1 MSNDIKKIPYGIS
14 DFERIRTKSYYYI
27 DKTRFIRQ
35 IEAAGAYV
43 FLLRPRRFGKSLF
56 ANVLAAY
63 YDVKMADK
71 YERIFKGL
79 DIYDN
84 PTEERSQYMVLKFN
98 FSAVD
103 SDPKKMEESFS
114 EEIKST
120 IEYFIAKYED
130 LLPPESKEK
139 ITSASN
145 GNIAFT
151 RLVKL
156 VKRASHRIY
165 LIIDEYDNFANSLLS
180 YDEAGYKMLTHG
192 TGFFRLF
199 FNQVKEATTD
209 NDEAISRMF
218 ITGVTPLA
226 LSDVTSGFNIGM
238 NLSMKPQFNEV
249 MGFTES
255 EVRTMLEYYRDEK
268 GMFKHSVDQIMEDI
282 KPYYNNSCF
291 AEECIGSDR
300 MFNSDMALYFVNNYL
315 PLGQYPKPMIDPNV
329 TSDMNKVRKL
339 LSYDRSTDKKGELVE
354 QIFNKGHIRSLVTP
368 EFKLED
374 LGKKSSQVS
383 LMYYLGLLSYGRN
396 DDGKDALVITNQV
409 VREQYFTY
417 LVDYYE
423 RYAGWH
429 TDSDELSD
437 MGLDANEN
445 GQILPLLTYICDQ
458 MREQTSNRDFNREG
472 ESFVKGYVT
481 ATIGNNNA
489 WFVCR
494 TEQELNHGYTDI
506 ALRPLQNGKHAYLV
520 ELKYLKPSA
529 PDDEVTDC
537 FNQSVD
543 QLRAYAASHPYVRE
557 CEDHG
562 WTLHNVALV
571 IRGWKM
577 ARLEEIAPFKGKG
590 KREK

>member
-1 MSNDIKKIPYGIS
+1 MSNDVKKIPYGIS
-14 DFERIRTKSYYYI
+14 DFETLRTKNYYYV
-27 DKTRFIRQ
+27 DKTRFIRM
-35 IEAAGAYV
+35 IEEAGRYV

-56 ANVLAAY
+56 ANALAAY

-84 PTEERSQYMVLKFN
+84 PTEERSQYMVLKFT
-98 FSAVD
+98 FSSIDDNPERVEASFNEVV
-103 SDPKKMEESFS
+103 SYTIKEFVKKYAEYLPEEAL
-114 EEIKST
+114 EEIVSANNAGAAFSR
-120 IEYFIAKYED
+120 IIQLAKR
-130 LLPPESKEK
+130 S
-139 ITSASN
+139 S
-145 GNIAFT
+145 
-151 RLVKL
+151 R
-156 VKRASHRIY
+156 RIY
-165 LIIDEYDNFANSLLS
+165 LIIDEYDNFANTLLT
-180 YDEAGYKMLTHG
+180 YDEEGYRTLTHG
-192 TGFFRLF
+192 TGFYRYF
-199 FNQVKEATTD
+199 FKQIKDATAE
-209 NDEAISRMF
+209 NDAAISRMF

-249 MGFTES
+249 MGFTEG
-255 EVRTMLEYYRDEK
+255 EVRTMLEYYRDAS
-268 GMFKHSVDQIMEDI
+268 GTFQHSVDQIMEDI

-291 AEECIGSDR
+291 AKDCIGRDR
-300 MFNSDMALYFVNNYL
+300 MFNSDMALYFVNNYV
-315 PLGQYPKPMIDPNV
+315 PLGYYPEQMIDPNV
-329 TSDMNKVRKL
+329 TSDMNKVRKM
-339 LSYDRSTDKKGELVE
+339 LSYGQNQEGKDLLIERIQNDGYIVSSV
-354 QIFNKGHIRSLVTP
+354 IP
-368 EFKLED
+368 EFKLDD
-374 LGKKSSQVS
+374 LGEESSLVS
-383 LMYYLGLLSYGRN
+383 MMFYLGLLSYGP
-396 DDGKDALVITNQV
+396 DEYGYPVLVVTNQV
-409 VREQYFTY
+409 VRQQYYTY
-417 LVDYYE
+417 LNSYYQK
-423 RYAGWH
+423 
-429 TDSDELSD
+429 D
-437 MGLDANEN
+437 MGWQTDANVLQREAIQAN
-445 GQILPLLTYICDQ
+445 RFGQILPLLTYICDQ

-577 ARLEEIAPFKGKG
+577 ARLEEIAPSREKGKV
-590 KREK
+590 KN

>member
-1 MSNDIKKIPYGIS
+1 MSNDVKKIPYGIS
-14 DFERIRTKSYYYI
+14 DFETLRTKNYYYV
-27 DKTRFIRQ
+27 DKTRFIRM
-35 IEAAGAYV
+35 IEEAGRYV

-56 ANVLAAY
+56 ANALAAY

-103 SDPKKMEESFS
+103 SDPKRTEASFNS
-114 EEIKST
+114 YVKLR
-120 IEYFIAKYED
+120 IEDFVQTYAEY
-130 LLPPESKEK
+130 LPEGSLEK
-139 ITSASN
+139 ISATPN
-145 GNIAFT
+145 AGEAFNCLITLAKHAT
-151 RLVKL
+151 R
-156 VKRASHRIY
+156 RIY
-165 LIIDEYDNFANSLLS
+165 LIIDEYDNFANSLLA
-180 YDEAGYKMLTHG
+180 YDEEGYRTLTHG
-192 TGFFRLF
+192 TGFFRYF
-199 FNQVKEATTD
+199 FNQVKEATTA
-209 NDEAISRMF
+209 NDAALSRMF

-255 EVRTMLEYYRDEK
+255 EVRSMLEYYRDAL
-268 GMFKHSVDQIMEDI
+268 GTFQHSVDQIMEDI

-291 AEECIGSDR
+291 AEECIGRDR
-300 MFNSDMALYFVNNYL
+300 MFNSDMALYFVNNYA
-315 PLGQYPKPMIDPNV
+315 PLGNYPKPMIDPNV
-329 TSDMNKVRKL
+329 TSDMNKVRKM
-339 LSYDRSTDKKGELVE
+339 LSYGQNQEGKNLLVE
-354 QIFNKGHIRSLVTP
+354 RIQNDGYIVSSVIP
-368 EFKLED
+368 EFKLDD
-374 LGKKSSQVS
+374 LGKKSSLVS
-383 LMYYLGLLSYGRN
+383 MMFYLGLLSYGA
-396 DDGKDALVITNQV
+396 DDEGFPVLVITNQV
-409 VREQYFTY
+409 VREQYYTY
-417 LVDYYE
+417 LTDYY
-423 RYAGWH
+423 YSMGWQ
-429 TDSDELSD
+429 TDSDVLQEL
-437 MGLDANEN
+437 GTQAHRR
-445 GQILPLLTYICDQ
+445 GQLLPLLTYICDQ

-543 QLRAYAASHPYVRE
+543 QLRTYAASHPYVRE

-577 ARLEEIAPFKGKG
+577 ARLEELTINN
-590 KREK
+590 